1 MCRQVLLLFIL
12 FVGIANISYA
22 NPAPSF
28 SNVEDENLTIKE
40 ALNMAMRQQTLSQR
54 IAKIYFALN
63 NNLYE
68 PKFYQERDQAIETFD
83 TQLEILKLYAPT
95 EKVQQAIRNVRELWV
110 DYKKVASWSI
120 NEKGA
125 LQILEQCDNI
135 LSASSYL
142 VSAYEEY
149 AEELGQL
156 YKNSNLSEI
165 VKLIKETG
173 NQRMLTQ
180 RIMLFYLAAKQGIQK
195 NASIKKLTATSE
207 EYNALISQISNAKL
221 NSPKIQKEI
230 KEMQKYWSGLS
241 NYTLFFDE
249 DPAYVNSMLLLSDEL
264 TKKADKLALMYQ
276 DLGQKLSI
284 SKTLNVLAYQNMLT
298 QRIAKAYVAMTYKYA
313 VAKHKR
319 ELLASIDLFEEQ
331 INSLQR
337 SAPTEDTKAAI
348 RVVNLMWKNY
358 RKLALNWQDM
368 GDINV
373 GKLLERSHIIMA
385 SCDQVAHTIEDYAQT
400 IPEYKAF
407 YEKNGREVDAQNN
420 IAQQVYTAGVQR
432 VYSQR
437 IVVYFIMDALDK
449 DSQLSKERFNQC
461 IKKYQ
466 AGHELLS
473 ASSISTAAIIQVLNT
488 SHKEWN
494 AIIQA
499 SKKDPE
505 KAILAIL
512 EHSDTL
518 FSKLDKL
525 NSLYE
530 KLMDKLIIQ

>member
-1 MCRQVLLLFIL
+1 MYYQILLSVIL
-12 FVGIANISYA
+12 FVGITNTAYA
-22 NPAPSF
+22 TPEPSLY
-28 SNVEDENLTIKE
+28 NVEDENLTIKE
-40 ALNMAMRQQTLSQR
+40 AIDMAMRQQTLSQR
-54 IAKIYFALN
+54 IAKVYFALN

-68 PKFYQERDQAIETFD
+68 PKFYKERDQAIETFD
-83 TQLEILKLYAPT
+83 KQLEILKYYAPT
-95 EKVQQAIRNVRELWV
+95 DRVKQAIRNVRELWV

-125 LQILEQCDNI
+125 LQLLEQCDDM
-135 LSASSYL
+135 LRASNYL

-149 AEELGQL
+149 AQELGEL
-156 YKNSNLSEI
+156 YTNSELSDI
-165 VKLIKETG
+165 IKLIKETG

-180 RIMLFYLAAKQGIQK
+180 RIMLFYLAAKQDIER
-195 NASIKKLTATSE
+195 STCIRRLTTTSN
-207 EYNALISQISNAKL
+207 EYNTVISKMANAKL

-241 NYTLFFDE
+241 NYILYFDK

-264 TKKADKLALMYQ
+264 TKKADILALMYQ

-298 QRIAKAYVAMTYKYA
+298 QRIAKSYVAMTYKYS
-313 VAKHKR
+313 VPKHKR
-319 ELLASIDLFEEQ
+319 EILASIDLFEEQ

-337 SAPTEDTKAAI
+337 SAPTEETKEAI

-385 SCDQVAHTIEDYAQT
+385 SCDRVAQTIEDYAQT

-407 YEKNGREVDAQNN
+407 YEKNGQEVDAQNN
-420 IAQQVYTAGVQR
+420 IAQQVSTAGVQR

-437 IVVYFIMDALDK
+437 IVVYFIMSALDK
-449 DSQLSKERFNQC
+449 DSQLSKERFKQC
-461 IKKYQ
+461 VQKYQ
-466 AGHELLS
+466 AGYELLS
-473 ASSISTAAIIQVLNT
+473 ASSISTSAINQVLHT

-494 AIIQA
+494 AIIEA
-499 SKKDPE
+499 SKDNPE
-505 KAILAIL
+505 KAILTIL

-518 FSKLDKL
+518 FYKLDKL

-530 KLMDKLIIQ
+530 KLMDKLIVQ

>member
-1 MCRQVLLLFIL
+1 MNYQILLSVILFIGISNTAYTTPEPSICN
-12 FVGIANISYA
+12 VG
-22 NPAPSF
+22 
-28 SNVEDENLTIKE
+28 DENLTIKE
-40 ALNMAMRQQTLSQR
+40 ALDMAMRQQTLSQR
-54 IAKIYFALN
+54 IAKVYFALN

-68 PKFYQERDQAIETFD
+68 PKFYKERDQAIETFD
-83 TQLEILKLYAPT
+83 KQLEILKYYAPT
-95 EKVQQAIRNVRELWV
+95 DRIKQAIRNVRELWV
-110 DYKKVASWSI
+110 PYKKVANWSI

-125 LQILEQCDNI
+125 LQLLEQCDNM
-135 LSASSYL
+135 LRASNYL

-149 AEELGQL
+149 AQELGEL
-156 YKNSNLSEI
+156 YKNSELSDI
-165 VKLIKETG
+165 IKLIKETG

-180 RIMLFYLAAKQGIQK
+180 RIMLFYLAAKQDIEK
-195 NASIKKLTATSE
+195 NTSIKRLTSTSQ
-207 EYNALISQISNAKL
+207 EYNTVISKIANAKL

-241 NYTLFFDE
+241 NYILYFDKKA
-249 DPAYVNSMLLLSDEL
+249 AYVNSMLLLSDEL

-298 QRIAKAYVAMTYKYA
+298 QRIAKSYVAMTYKYA
-313 VAKHKR
+313 VPKHKR

-337 SAPTEDTKAAI
+337 SAPTEETKEAI
-348 RVVNLMWKNY
+348 QVVNLMWKNY
-358 RKLALNWQDM
+358 RKLALDWQEM

-385 SCDQVAHTIEDYAQT
+385 SCDRVALTIENYAQT

-407 YEKNGREVDAQNN
+407 YEKNGREIDAQNN
-420 IAQQVYTAGVQR
+420 IAQQVYTAGTQR

-437 IVVYFIMDALDK
+437 IVVYFIMDALKK
-449 DSQLSKERFNQC
+449 DTQLSKERFNECVQ
-461 IKKYQ
+461 KYQ
-466 AGHELLS
+466 AGYELLS
-473 ASSISTAAIIQVLNT
+473 ASSISTSAINQVLHT
-488 SHKEWN
+488 SQKEWN
-494 AIIQA
+494 TIIEA
-499 SKKDPE
+499 SKNDPE

-512 EHSDTL
+512 DHSDTL

-525 NSLYE
+525 NNLYE
-530 KLMDKLIIQ
+530 KLMDKLIVQ